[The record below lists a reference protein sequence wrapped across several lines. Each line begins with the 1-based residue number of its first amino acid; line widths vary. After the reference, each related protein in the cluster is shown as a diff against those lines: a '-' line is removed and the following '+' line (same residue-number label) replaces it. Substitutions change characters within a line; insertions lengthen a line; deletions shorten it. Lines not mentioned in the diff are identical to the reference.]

1 MNLLF
6 NFASEVKTKGCPK
19 NKTRAEIIPYEPD
32 AVNTDE
38 GIVLKKDIRH
48 KIFSQ
53 TVIETELTQGNNV
66 ASLAQQLELPEQG
79 VAVALNNRM
88 IPRSQWAEQEIKE
101 GDSLVI
107 IKAACGG

>member
-19 NKTRAEIIPYEPD
+19 NKPGLRLYPMNLMRLIPTKGLSSKKTSVIRYS
-32 AVNTDE
+32 
-38 GIVLKKDIRH
+38 LK
-48 KIFSQ
+48 
-53 TVIETELTQGNNV
+53 ELTQGNNV